1 MIPEKIRQAL
11 RNTCYFVFGNLTKI
25 KTTFFSNTFI
35 ATGYFL
41 KSEAEY
47 RKSPAINKICDRM
60 KLHDHLATT
69 YLHPGDKIHYLEFGV
84 LRGQIISK
92 WSANNINPESKFT
105 GFDTF
110 TGLPENWANVKKGSF
125 SNKGVIPQID
135 DDRTNFC
142 VGLVQ
147 DTLPPYI
154 KNINPSYRIISHL
167 DFDLYNA
174 TLFTLLSLQP
184 LLKSGDLIILDE
196 YFSISKNHYE
206 YRAFADFL
214 SLYKIQYKPLYKC
227 RSGHYVIEVI

>member
-1 MIPEKIRQAL
+1 MIPEKIRQVL
-11 RNTCYFVFGNLTKI
+11 RNSCYFIFGNLSKI

-41 KSEAEY
+41 KNESEY
-47 RKSPAINKICDRM
+47 RKSPANDKICDRLR
-60 KLHDHLATT
+60 LHDHLAITH
-69 YLHPGDKIHYLEFGV
+69 LDPNDKIHYLEFGV

-92 WSANNINPESKFT
+92 WAMNNINPNSKFA

-110 TGLPENWANVKKGSF
+110 TGLPEDWANVKKGSF

-135 DDRTNFC
+135 DERIIFC

-147 DTLPPYI
+147 DTLPLYL
-154 KNINPSYRIISHL
+154 KNINPSYRIIAHL

-196 YFSISKNHYE
+196 YFSISKNHHE
-206 YRAFADFL
+206 YRAFSDFL
-214 SLYKIQYKPLYKC
+214 SLYKFQYKPLYKC
-227 RSGHYVIEVI
+227 KSGHYVIELM